1 MRHNIVE
8 SRKPDFQNSP
18 EWPNVASSGL
28 SMLHFQPFL
37 TARFDVDPP
46 ESSSM
51 KARHAS
57 ESDEAKESNDP
68 ADSKAEQGDVLRV
81 LIRGEEVEV

>member
-1 MRHNIVE
+1 MAQHCPCTFSAI
-8 SRKPDFQNSP
+8 
-18 EWPNVASSGL
+18 
-28 SMLHFQPFL
+28 L
-37 TARFDVDPP
+37 TARFDVHPP

-68 ADSKAEQGDVLRV
+68 AESKAEQGDVLRV
-81 LIRGEEVEV
+81 LIRGEEVEVQEVPGAAEAGEQRDCS